1 MKLNNEELLRREK
14 LNIELATLRGWTDIE
29 ILYGRT
35 PDERSVI
42 GLHPP
47 IDNWQG
53 EKSYIFQ
60 SKTRIPDYCA
70 DANAVALVRKS
81 LNTKEQ
87 THAFMDAL
95 YKKMQPQAA
104 GFAFTWIMMNAE
116 LPDQTEALIFAL
128 K

>member
-35 PDERSVI
+35 PDEWSVI
-42 GLHPP
+42 GFHPP
-47 IDNWQG
+47 IDNWR
-53 EKSYIFQ
+53 EKPYIFQ

-70 DANAVALVRKS
+70 DANAVASVRKS
-81 LNTKEQ
+81 LITKEQ
-87 THAFMDAL
+87 THAFMDFL
-95 YKKMQPQAA
+95 YKKMQPQANE
-104 GFAFTWIMMNAE
+104 FAFTWIMMNAE